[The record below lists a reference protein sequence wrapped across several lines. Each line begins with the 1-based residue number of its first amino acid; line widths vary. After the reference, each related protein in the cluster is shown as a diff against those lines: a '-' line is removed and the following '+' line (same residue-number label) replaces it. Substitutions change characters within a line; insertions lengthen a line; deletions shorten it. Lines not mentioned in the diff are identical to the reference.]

1 MTTTPNEAAQPQQKQ
16 YASTGRLGAV
26 MFIGQLGWAAVGAAC
41 GTLLAALAAEVK
53 PEDKVDFL
61 ALLTTTGAI
70 AAVICMITAGTL
82 SDRTRSRFG
91 PRNPW
96 IIGGAIIGTLAFAAI
111 GLTRNP
117 ALLVIAHMIYQ
128 SGLNCMLGAF
138 NAVPPDYVPDSVLG
152 TVSAFGGAGYLLAQI
167 IGAVIAG
174 ALVTRP
180 SQGFLVAAWM
190 MLISSIIVV
199 FLLPPHPLRNHSPRP
214 PVTWR
219 QFASQMK
226 PPSDGQFWWI
236 LVGRFLFVI
245 SLFMVMQF
253 QLYIATDEMGMTR
266 AAAGKLIAMNS
277 AVLAV
282 TAVILDVITGPWS
295 DKVKRRKPFTMIAPL
310 IAGAGVIPLFLV
322 NEPWTLTVFAAMG
335 GAAFGTY
342 MAVDGALMV
351 EVLPNRDDSA
361 RDLGF
366 LNAANSLPIVF
377 APGIGATLVKT
388 TGYPGLFIATIVL
401 AVLGSLCITRV
412 TRVK

>member
-1 MTTTPNEAAQPQQKQ
+1 
-16 YASTGRLGAV
+16 
-26 MFIGQLGWAAVGAAC
+26 
-41 GTLLAALAAEVK
+41 
-53 PEDKVDFL
+53 
-61 ALLTTTGAI
+61 
-70 AAVICMITAGTL
+70 
-82 SDRTRSRFG
+82 
-91 PRNPW
+91 
-96 IIGGAIIGTLAFAAI
+96 
-111 GLTRNP
+111 
-117 ALLVIAHMIYQ
+117 MIYQ

-322 NEPWTLTVFAAMG
+322 NEP
-335 GAAFGTY
+335 
-342 MAVDGALMV
+342 
-351 EVLPNRDDSA
+351 
-361 RDLGF
+361 
-366 LNAANSLPIVF
+366 
-377 APGIGATLVKT
+377 
-388 TGYPGLFIATIVL
+388 
-401 AVLGSLCITRV
+401 
-412 TRVK
+412 

>member
-128 SGLNCMLGAF
+128 GGLNCMLGAF

-174 ALVTRP
+174 ALVTHHP
-180 SQGFLVAAWM
+180 KDSSSQ
-190 MLISSIIVV
+190 
-199 FLLPPHPLRNHSPRP
+199 
-214 PVTWR
+214 
-219 QFASQMK
+219 
-226 PPSDGQFWWI
+226 
-236 LVGRFLFVI
+236 
-245 SLFMVMQF
+245 
-253 QLYIATDEMGMTR
+253 
-266 AAAGKLIAMNS
+266 
-277 AVLAV
+277 
-282 TAVILDVITGPWS
+282 
-295 DKVKRRKPFTMIAPL
+295 
-310 IAGAGVIPLFLV
+310 
-322 NEPWTLTVFAAMG
+322 
-335 GAAFGTY
+335 
-342 MAVDGALMV
+342 
-351 EVLPNRDDSA
+351 
-361 RDLGF
+361 
-366 LNAANSLPIVF
+366 
-377 APGIGATLVKT
+377 PG
-388 TGYPGLFIATIVL
+388 
-401 AVLGSLCITRV
+401 
-412 TRVK
+412 